1 MKKSYLMLLLVAM
14 FALVACDFSE
24 SQVEIGTTEVGQ
36 EAIVGGKVPFARALS
51 NADFVFKNIES
62 LNHKQRK
69 VKSVDVLTKSK
80 TNSRISRTSLQ
91 DEQEAPL
98 AYVVNYENNEG
109 FAILAAD
116 TKLPP
121 VISIGDEGNFNTQGF
136 IEFTGNGGNTRSRTE
151 SELNPA
157 QEIQYALVNNSL
169 LLPQM
174 DFDDLP
180 MIGSDTTVM
189 LKCLPLV
196 TTKWGQKDPYNYYAT
211 LTGNLNGIR
220 LVAGSMPV
228 AGAQTLASLC
238 YHHNWRPT
246 TQLSEEYLV
255 DWDMINR
262 MIYADTYM
270 FSPGNR
276 SAEAL
281 TVASLI
287 RAVGEDIG
295 AHYEMYETTA
305 EIESLISTFQRL
317 GMSSTGIENENP
329 NLSVVDSE
337 VLNMIVINNF
347 PVVTSAK
354 NSASTAEVVNE
365 YGFVIDGL
373 LRLEYSLL
381 FGNSEDIAPDIRSS
395 LDNVQYHF
403 DLVHIN
409 LGWNGQC
416 DGYYLPGAFDLTEDK
431 YREYAE
437 EHDTE
442 SASSSVFDLNVKY
455 LTYSLT
461 Y

>member
-1 MKKSYLMLLLVAM
+1 MKKCFLTLLLVAM
-14 FALVACDFSE
+14 FSLVACNFNE
-24 SQVEIGTTEVGQ
+24 AQVAVGTAETNQ
-36 EAIVGGKVPFARALS
+36 EAIVNGKVPFARAIS

-157 QEIQYALVNNSL
+157 QEIQYAIVNNSL

-196 TTKWGQKDPYNYYAT
+196 TTKWGQRDPYNYYAP
-211 LTGNLNGIR
+211 
-220 LVAGSMPV
+220 LVANSNILKTLAGCVPV
-228 AGAQTLASLC
+228 AGAQVLASLC
-238 YHHNWRPT
+238 YHHNWQPT
-246 TQLSEEYLV
+246 IQLTEEYPI
-255 DWDMINR
+255 DWSAINK
-262 MIYADTYM
+262 MIYAGTYK
-270 FSPGNR
+270 FLYGNR
-276 SAEAL
+276 SADAMA
-281 TVASLI
+281 VASLI
-287 RAVGEDIG
+287 RAVGADINASYG
-295 AHYEMYETTA
+295 SDVTMGNVST
-305 EIESLISTFQRL
+305 LGNTFQRL
-317 GMSSTGIENENP
+317 GMSSFLFGNSNSIPSIT
-329 NLSVVDSE
+329 DSDIFD
-337 VLNMIVINNF
+337 MII
-347 PVVTSAK
+347 AK
-354 NSASTAEVVNE
+354 NYPVITLATNSVTNGDNHS
-365 YGFVIDGL
+365 FVLDGW

-381 FGNSEDIAPDIRSS
+381 FGNSEDIAPDIRSN
-395 LDNVQYHF
+395 LENVQYNF

-437 EHDTE
+437 EQDEEH
-442 SASSSVFDLNVKY
+442 ASLYVFDMNVKY
-455 LTYSLT
+455 LIYDL
-461 Y
+461 

>member
-136 IEFTGNGGNTRSRTE
+136 IEFTGNGGNTRSRTD

-196 TTKWGQKDPYNYYAT
+196 TTKWGQRDPYNYYAT
-211 LTGNLNGIR
+211 PTGNSHGIKF
-220 LVAGSMPV
+220 LAGSMPV

-270 FSPGNR
+270 FLLGNR